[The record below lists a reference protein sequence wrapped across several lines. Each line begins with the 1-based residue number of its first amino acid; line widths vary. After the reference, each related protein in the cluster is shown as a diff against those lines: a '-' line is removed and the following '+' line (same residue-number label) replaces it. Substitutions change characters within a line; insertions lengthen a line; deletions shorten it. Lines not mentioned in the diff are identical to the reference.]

1 MPKIIDNSVVGK
13 RSIQNLSCIW
23 TGSAD
28 FGRIVP
34 FQWNELLGTDK
45 VETCHPRIEIIAHPL
60 ASPTFGEFDAYI
72 HYFFVPTRLL
82 VDGYRDFM
90 NNDGAYKNIEM
101 PYMTKKEFRLK
112 YAAVKNRGLFK
123 HLTSMGLPPF
133 FELPQNMLVRDDQII
148 SLLPFRAYRQIW
160 WDYYRDPEVYRDDN
174 KSDFLDTS
182 YGLQDSMDRSHFA
195 VQMSPLPRMIK
206 DNWIA
211 ELFAQNGSEID
222 QEFTIAQCVA
232 NDAIVNNDDSSVN
245 LRKVEA
251 LTRFA
256 ERMSMSGKRS
266 IDMLFARYGVKPEWD
281 KLNMCQYVGG
291 AKAQVGVQDLVSTS
305 DTQGFDGLMGSPL
318 GAQAGRGY
326 CAIADLNVQF
336 EAHEPGYLMG
346 LVSIM
351 PRVHYVQGLSKEWNR
366 RYREDFFTKHL
377 EHTGQV
383 AVSKYEIATAYAT
396 LGNADQETP
405 VPAVKIYD
413 PDHDMET
420 FAFTEPYYEYKRGVD
435 ILAGDF
441 MYYHNTALNDGEPT
455 WRDVQYM
462 QSMEMFIDYPLDR
475 TYDVQSLEVD
485 PVKFNKVFSYVGG
498 GVYSDADD
506 HFHINVRK
514 NIEIN
519 RPMDGYAVPTIE
531 TTEDPHATKVAL
543 QQSAEL

>member
-1 MPKIIDNSVVGK
+1 MSKIIDNSVVGK
-13 RSIQNLSCIW
+13 RSIQNLSCVW

-34 FQWNELLGTDK
+34 FQWTELLGTDK
-45 VETCHPRIEIIAHPL
+45 VQTCHPKIEIIAHPL

-90 NNDGAYKNIEM
+90 NNDGAFKNIEM
-101 PYMTKKEFRLK
+101 PYMSKKEFRQK
-112 YAAVKNRGLFK
+112 YLAVANRGYYK

-133 FELPQNMLVRDDQII
+133 FALPSNVSVRDDEIV
-148 SLLPFRAYRQIW
+148 SFLPLRAYRQIW
-160 WDYYRDPEVYRDDN
+160 WDYYRDPEVFRDDN
-174 KSDFLDTS
+174 RSNFLDTS
-182 YGLQDSMDRSHFA
+182 YGNQDSIDRSHFA
-195 VQMSPLPRMIK
+195 AQITPLPRMIK

-211 ELFAQNGSEID
+211 ELFAQNGSEIGD
-222 QEFTIAQCVA
+222 
-232 NDAIVNNDDSSVN
+232 DIVFGQMQGPEEVINLSDTSSQ
-245 LRKVEA
+245 LRKIEA

-266 IDMLFARYGVKPEWD
+266 IDMLFARYGVRPEWD

-291 AKAQVGVQDLVSTS
+291 AKAKVSVDDLVSTA
-305 DTQGFDGLMGSPL
+305 DTQGIVGDSGSPI

-326 CAIADLNVQF
+326 CAISDLNIQF

-346 LVSIM
+346 LISIM

-383 AVSKYEIATAYAT
+383 AVSKVEIATSYAT
-396 LGNADQETP
+396 LGNADQQS
-405 VPAVKIYD
+405 PAPATKLYD
-413 PDHDMET
+413 PDHDLDT

-435 ILAGDF
+435 VLAGDF
-441 MYYHNTALNDGEPT
+441 MWYHNTLLAEGEPT
-455 WRDVQYM
+455 WRSVQYM
-462 QSMEMFIDYPLDR
+462 QSMEMFVDYPSDR
-475 TYDVQSLEVD
+475 TYNVVNLEVN
-485 PVKFNKVFSYVGG
+485 PEIFNKIFSYVGG
-498 GVYSDADD
+498 GPYADADD

-514 NIEIN
+514 EIEVN

-531 TTEDPHATKVAL
+531 TTEDPHASKVAL
-543 QQSAEL
+543 TQSAEL